1 MSDDLSND
9 DAVEENVSMN
19 EEVTPR
25 KKIKSVRDVIIESI
39 ECEPG
44 IQGCTADPDTCPND
58 PNVCDKKLSMFG
70 YYDDTIKDSMEHVL
84 SRSMDELTKTFTA
97 SARRWEMFVYPSMFA
112 FILLSIYGF
121 FLIYSLTGDVSTVAN
136 KMESISDNMQAVV
149 LNMNTISKNMVV
161 MTHTV
166 DSQSASMHEMTMHM
180 RDINISMN
188 QMRYD
193 LSIMNHSVSKP
204 MSFMNSFL
212 PW

>member
-1 MSDDLSND
+1 MSGDLNN
-9 DAVEENVSMN
+9 AKIAEESVSGN
-19 EEVTPR
+19 EKIRPR
-25 KKIKSVRDVIIESI
+25 KKIKSIRDVIIESI

-44 IQGCTADPDTCPND
+44 IDGCTADPDTCPND

-97 SARRWEMFVYPSMFA
+97 SARRWEMIVYPSMFA

-121 FLIYSLTGDVSTVAN
+121 FLIYSLTGDVAIVA
-136 KMESISDNMQAVV
+136 KEMGSISGNMQAIV
-149 LNMNTISKNMVV
+149 LNTDTMSKNMVV
-161 MTHTV
+161 MTHTI
-166 DSQSASMHEMTMHM
+166 DSQSASMHEMNMHM

-188 QMRYD
+188 QMRHD